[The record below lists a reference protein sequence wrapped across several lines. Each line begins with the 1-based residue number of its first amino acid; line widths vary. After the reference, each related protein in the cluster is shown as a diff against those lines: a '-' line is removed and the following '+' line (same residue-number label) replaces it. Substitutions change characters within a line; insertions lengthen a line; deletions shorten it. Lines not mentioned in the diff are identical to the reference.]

1 LPRLQVKK
9 NTAKPK
15 NPSRGFRIVA
25 LGGGTGLS
33 ALLRGLKQHVVR
45 GGDKNPNAERPI
57 SDLAA
62 IVTVTD
68 DGGSSGR
75 LRRENRI
82 LPPGDIRNC
91 MVALSKDEALL
102 GRLFQYRFHA
112 GRGLIGHN
120 FGNLFLAA
128 LTHITGDFT
137 EAIRESSKVLAIR
150 GRIFP
155 STLANVHLVAT
166 LTNGRHVRGETRIT
180 ASRVPIKRLELSPK
194 NVRPLPLAIEA
205 IRKADLILLGPGS
218 LYTSVLPNLLIPD
231 VASAIASSKSP
242 RVYIANLMTQPGET
256 AGYALADHLRAIQI
270 HGSRKL
276 VDYVVANRQPVSP
289 KVARRYR
296 ARGAE
301 PVVIDLPEIQK
312 LGCRVVLDNL
322 LDEHDVIRHNH
333 KRLAKLLLEKFC
345 LPTRKRSADVT
356 SGRAVSKFQI
366 A

>member
-1 LPRLQVKK
+1 MKKK
-9 NTAKPK
+9 NARSKSL
-15 NPSRGFRIVA
+15 SRGFRIVA

-33 ALLRGLKQHVVR
+33 ALLRGLKEHVIR
-45 GGDKNPNAERPI
+45 DRDKNPTPDLPI

-91 MVALSKDEALL
+91 MVALSNDEALL

-166 LTNGRHVRGETRIT
+166 LTNGRRVRGETRIT
-180 ASRVPIKRLELSPK
+180 ASRVPIKKLELSPK
-194 NVRPLPLAIEA
+194 RVRPLPLAIEA
-205 IRKADLILLGPGS
+205 IKEADLILLGPGS
-218 LYTSVLPNLLIPD
+218 LYTSVLPNLLIPE
-231 VASAIASSKSP
+231 VASAIAHSKAP

-270 HGSRKL
+270 HAAGRL

-289 KVARRYR
+289 DVARRYR
-296 ARGAE
+296 AQGAE
-301 PVVIDLPEIQK
+301 PVAVDLPELRK
-312 LGCRVVLDNL
+312 LGCKVVLDNL
-322 LDEHDVIRHNH
+322 LDERGVIRHNH
-333 KRLAKLLLEKFC
+333 KRLARLLLEKFC
-345 LPTRKRSADVT
+345 CPGRLGSAGVISRLPRPART
-356 SGRAVSKFQI
+356 
-366 A
+366 